1 MFIPTLLASFIF
13 LISSHCLTLSGL
25 FHPQEGHVYIADY
38 AILED
43 IPTIHR
49 DSDIRFLAGPVV
61 LFYVREFGDLIPLA
75 IQLGQTPGP
84 DNPIWTPRDTP
95 EDWILAKLWVRCADF
110 HYHFAITHLLK
121 THFVVEP
128 FAISTM
134 RQLSSSHPVYK
145 LLKPHF
151 RLGELIDSCE
161 YPSFESIIIVVV
173 FVTSS
178 MSIIITMISII
189 T

>member
-1 MFIPTLLASFIF
+1 MSLLEALHCFT
-13 LISSHCLTLSGL
+13 SSSL
-25 FHPQEGHVYIADY
+25 FHRQDGHVYLADY

-49 DSDIRFLAGPVV
+49 DTDIRFLCAPVV

-84 DNPIWTPRDTP
+84 ETPIWTPRDTP

-110 HYHFAITHLLK
+110 QYHFAITHLLK
-121 THFVVEP
+121 THFIVEP
-128 FAISTM
+128 FAIATM

-151 RLGELIDSCE
+151 RLEELIGSLECS
-161 YPSFESIIIVVV
+161 SF
-173 FVTSS
+173 
-178 MSIIITMISII
+178 
-189 T
+189 